1 MNVKEM
7 RIYAIFVL
15 FLPFNKVLLRFWYNS
30 I

>member
-15 FLPFNKVLLRFWYNS
+15 LLPFNKALLRFWYNS